1 MNSGLRRTFVIER
14 ASTCG
19 RLVLINSVVTSI
31 VMFILSFFEIPRSIL
46 QKLNYFWSRF
56 FWQSDEHKKKIYHLT
71 RWSVICQP
79 RDLEGRGV
87 KDLYVQ
93 NQCLL
98 SKWLFKLTNEDGMWP
113 RIMWRKYLKD
123 KTIGQVQKKPRD
135 S

>member
-1 MNSGLRRTFVIER
+1 LRYLEVFFRSWITFGLVSFG
-14 ASTCG
+14 SQM
-19 RLVLINSVVTSI
+19 SI
-31 VMFILSFFEIPRSIL
+31 R
-46 QKLNYFWSRF
+46 
-56 FWQSDEHKKKIYHLT
+56 KKYRLT

-79 RDLEGRGV
+79 RDLEGLGV

-98 SKWLFKLTNEDGMWP
+98 SKGLFKLTNEDGMWP
-113 RIMWRKYLKD
+113 RMMWRKYLKD